1 MIKNV
6 FQNKNILSL
15 LTNVSISAF
24 SLLGF
29 FLLARSLDKENFGAW
44 ILFTTASGLIEMMR
58 FGLTR
63 TALIRFLAGAE
74 IERRDNIIGS
84 NWLISFVVT
93 AILAALISLTYLV
106 FSSFIDHSGYE
117 FFFVWYPLLLIF
129 NLPFNN
135 ALAIYEADQKFGSI
149 LILRLS
155 TGIPFTTFL
164 LLNLFVFKVDLTTII
179 LVHLGIHLLASIY
192 CIFKKLDG
200 FQLMLIS
207 SRQTVVKFLNFGKFT
222 FGTLLGTSLLK
233 SADVIIIGLSPLGSA
248 AVAIYSIPLKLIEL
262 MQIPLRSFASTA
274 YPKISKASIKGV
286 QDEVIKLFYTYSGVT
301 TLLFIP
307 LGVFCF
313 LFSETFILVLGGE
326 QYLDSMAPII
336 IFKIFA
342 VYGILLP
349 LDRFTGI
356 VLDAINR
363 PKINFYKVLAMA
375 ITNILGDVIAVFVFD
390 SIIMVAVVTI
400 IFTIAGQFL
409 GWYYVSRYLPVN
421 FIDLIAETKSI
432 CTIWVRKNM
441 GSISEHNKGA

>member
-6 FQNKNILSL
+6 LQNKNILSL

-29 FLLARSLDKENFGAW
+29 LLLVRSLDKENFGAW

-63 TALIRFLAGAE
+63 TALIRFLSGAQ
-74 IERRDNIIGS
+74 IEQRDNIIGS

-93 AILAALISLTYLV
+93 AILAGLISLIYLI

-117 FFFVWYPLLLIF
+117 YFFVWYPLLMFF

-135 ALAIYEADQKFGSI
+135 ALAIFEADQKFGSI

-155 TGIPFTTFL
+155 TGISFTAFL
-164 LLNLFVFKVDLTTII
+164 IVNLFLIKVDLTTII
-179 LVHLGIHLLASIY
+179 VVHLGIHLVASIY
-192 CIFKKLDG
+192 CIVKKLDS
-200 FQLMLIS
+200 FQLMLKS
-207 SRQTVVKFLNFGKFT
+207 SRETVVMFLNFGKFT
-222 FGTLLGTSLLK
+222 FGTLLGSSLLK

-248 AVAIYSIPLKLIEL
+248 AIAIYSIPLKLIEL

-274 YPKISKASIKGV
+274 YPKISKASIKGA
-286 QDEVIKLFYTYSGVT
+286 QDEVIKLFYTYSGIT

-307 LGVFCF
+307 LSIICF
-313 LFSETFILVLGGE
+313 LFSETFILILGGE
-326 QYLDSMAPII
+326 QYLDSIVPII

-342 VYGILLP
+342 IYGILLP
-349 LDRFTGI
+349 MDRFTGI
-356 VLDAINR
+356 VLDAINK

-375 ITNILGDVIAVFVFD
+375 TTNILGDVIAVFIFD
-390 SIIMVAVVTI
+390 SLILVAVVTI

-409 GWYYVSRYLPVN
+409 GWYYVSRYLPIN
-421 FIDLIAETKSI
+421 LTALFIESKQFCVSWLKLQLIK
-432 CTIWVRKNM
+432 M
-441 GSISEHNKGA
+441 Q

>member
-1 MIKNV
+1 VIKNV
-6 FQNKNILSL
+6 LQNKNILSL

-29 FLLARSLDKENFGAW
+29 LLLVRSLDKENFGAW

-63 TALIRFLAGAE
+63 TALIRFLSGAQ
-74 IERRDNIIGS
+74 IEQRDNIIGS

-93 AILAALISLTYLV
+93 AILAGLISLIYLI

-117 FFFVWYPLLLIF
+117 YFFVWYPLLMFF

-135 ALAIYEADQKFGSI
+135 ALAIFEADQKFGSI

-155 TGIPFTTFL
+155 TGISFTAFL
-164 LLNLFVFKVDLTTII
+164 IVNLFLIKVDLTTII
-179 LVHLGIHLLASIY
+179 VVHLGIHLVASIY
-192 CIFKKLDG
+192 CIVKKLDS
-200 FQLMLIS
+200 FQLMLKS
-207 SRQTVVKFLNFGKFT
+207 SRETVVMFLNFGKFT
-222 FGTLLGTSLLK
+222 FGTLLGSSLLK

-248 AVAIYSIPLKLIEL
+248 AIAIYSIPLKLIEL

-274 YPKISKASIKGV
+274 YPKISKASIKGA
-286 QDEVIKLFYTYSGVT
+286 QDEVIKLFYTYSGIT

-307 LGVFCF
+307 LSIICF
-313 LFSETFILVLGGE
+313 LFSETFILILGGE
-326 QYLDSMAPII
+326 QYLDSIVPII

-342 VYGILLP
+342 IYGILLP
-349 LDRFTGI
+349 MDRFTGI
-356 VLDAINR
+356 VLDAINK

-375 ITNILGDVIAVFVFD
+375 TTNILGDVIAVFIFD
-390 SIIMVAVVTI
+390 SLILVAVVTI

-409 GWYYVSRYLPVN
+409 GWYYVSRYLPIN
-421 FIDLIAETKSI
+421 LTALFIESKQFCVSWLKLQLIK
-432 CTIWVRKNM
+432 M
-441 GSISEHNKGA
+441 Q